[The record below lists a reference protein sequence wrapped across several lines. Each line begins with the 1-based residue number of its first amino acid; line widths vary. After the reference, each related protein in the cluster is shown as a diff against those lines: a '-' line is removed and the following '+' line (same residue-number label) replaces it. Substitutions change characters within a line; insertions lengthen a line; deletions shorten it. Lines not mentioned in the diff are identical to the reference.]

1 MQVLF
6 GFHLDYSRL
15 CRVCMQ
21 LETCLKFFSCY
32 LLFQIK
38 HPKLRSIKQQKN
50 NLLLL
55 LTLMVQRVDQAN
67 QGDSYLGS
75 HVCHQLWLRLESTL
89 KTSSLGYQSV
99 DWDFSRNTYMKFF
112 HIDCTHCG
120 SQVAR
125 FSVPKLTG
133 QMEAISF
140 YDLALEI
147 MQHNFHYIL
156 SVRVNKISEG
166 NQTPPFDR
174 RQRFCRHILNQHIF
188 FIWTLFLQV
197 VGLVISLK

>member
-1 MQVLF
+1 
-6 GFHLDYSRL
+6 
-15 CRVCMQ
+15 
-21 LETCLKFFSCY
+21 
-32 LLFQIK
+32 
-38 HPKLRSIKQQKN
+38 
-50 NLLLL
+50 
-55 LTLMVQRVDQAN
+55 MVQRVDQTN
-67 QGDSYLGS
+67 QGGSYLGS

-99 DWDFSRNTYMKFF
+99 DWDFSRKTYMKFF

-120 SQVAR
+120 SQVPR

-156 SVRVNKISEG
+156 SVRVSKISEG

-174 RQRFCRHILNQHIF
+174 RQRFLQTYFKLAHILHLDF
-188 FIWTLFLQV
+188 VPPGCRPCHFSKVTLAMKSMPHLSSILASTTWIV
-197 VGLVISLK
+197 LKFVHPVEV